1 MALYRQIEI
10 GRERDRYIEKDR
22 DRERGREIYSLVSRN
37 FCCLPKPSLI
47 YLSSLGFG
55 SVKITQHC
63 QNASGR
69 SCQVLPGLARSL
81 GSGGTCGLKIFD
93 LCLGAGLVQTLTKR
107 TKWDVLR

>member
-22 DRERGREIYSLVSRN
+22 ERGIYSLVSRN

-47 YLSSLGFG
+47 YLSSLEFG
-55 SVKITQHC
+55 SLKITQHC

-69 SCQVLPGLARSL
+69 SCQVSPGLWVRE
-81 GSGGTCGLKIFD
+81 GL
-93 LCLGAGLVQTLTKR
+93 AV
-107 TKWDVLR
+107 